1 MPLKLKENV
10 EDIQTGGDNASLTFA
25 FARLPS
31 SIGLGS
37 VSDRVSVRVS
47 ATDHSVPVLS
57 R

>member
-1 MPLKLKENV
+1 MPLKHKENV

-31 SIGLGS
+31 SIGLGI
-37 VSDRVSVRVS
+37 SDRVSVRVS